1 MRRRL
6 GAASLAGSEH
16 MRPPTLAGTLAGL
29 SSESTYQAERQKLL
43 GEMWQESILEEDAK
57 VEAGREAGSITPSAC
72 GQGAARAWAPASPAA
87 GRSLT
92 VPLTLPSL
100 SAGSEHSTP
109 PQEKRR
115 CLLTHARKDT
125 LEARKLERIRENNGG
140 LFFLGRTELEVPDA
154 GLMTELHDR
163 LHGGHELAQV
173 EPRVEPETASSMTT
187 VHVISHEK
195 VQVQLEAVYYSS
207 TTGMLHPKRGGGS
220 ERHLSD
226 HGQVGM
232 TPGQKALH
240 VARQRMEISRT
251 DAEMFQAVHTLAL
264 ALGANR
270 TEAGTYKALFAALVL
285 LNRPEMSEEEVCA
298 STGASL
304 NSCKKWRRKV
314 LDAQVGLPPH

>member
-1 MRRRL
+1 MEPP
-6 GAASLAGSEH
+6 GTPPPSAS
-16 MRPPTLAGTLAGL
+16 TLAGL
-29 SSESTYQAERQKLL
+29 SRELCQAERQKLL

-57 VEAGREAGSITPSAC
+57 VEAGGGAGSLTPSAC
-72 GQGAARAWAPASPAA
+72 GQGAARAWAPAARPA

-92 VPLTLPSL
+92 PPTLPSL

-115 CLLTHARKDT
+115 CLLTRASKDMP
-125 LEARKLERIRENNGG
+125 EARKLERIREQNNGG

-163 LHGGHELAQV
+163 LGGHEPAQV
-173 EPRVEPETASSMTT
+173 EPRVEPGTASSMTT

-285 LNRPEMSEEEVCA
+285 LNRPEMSEEAVCA
-298 STGASL
+298 YTGASL